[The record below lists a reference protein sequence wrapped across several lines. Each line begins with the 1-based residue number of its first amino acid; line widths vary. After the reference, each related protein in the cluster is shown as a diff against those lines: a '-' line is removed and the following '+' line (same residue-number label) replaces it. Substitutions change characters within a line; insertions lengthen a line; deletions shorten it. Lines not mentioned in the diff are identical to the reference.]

1 MEFDLIEKEPL
12 EVKAMLDE
20 DSSNI
25 MLLDVREQWEFDLC
39 HIPASIHIP
48 IAEVILRVSEL
59 EKTNPI
65 VIVCHN
71 GRRSLNIGLELIEK
85 GFHNVINLKGGVDQ
99 WADDIDTSMAKYGMK
114 EILEN
119 S

>member
-1 MEFDLIEKEPL
+1 MELDLIEKEPL

-20 DSSNI
+20 GSPDI
-25 MLLDVREQWEFDLC
+25 MLLDVREKWEYDLC
-39 HIPASIHIP
+39 HIPMSVHIP
-48 IAEVILRVSEL
+48 IAEVISRLSEL
-59 EKTNPI
+59 DKANPI

-71 GRRSLNIGLELIEK
+71 GRRSLNIGLELIGK
-85 GFHNVINLKGGVDQ
+85 GYDNVINLKGGVDQ
-99 WADDIDTSMAKYGMK
+99 WADDIDTSMTKYGMK

>member
-20 DSSNI
+20 SSSSI
-25 MLLDVREQWEFDLC
+25 MLLDVREKWEFDLC
-39 HIPASIHIP
+39 HIPKSIHMP
-48 IAEVILRVSEL
+48 IAEVILRISGL

-65 VIVCHN
+65 IIICHN
-71 GRRSLNIGLELIEK
+71 GRRSLHIGLELIEK
-85 GFHNVINLKGGVDQ
+85 GFDNVINLKGGVDQ
-99 WADDIDTSMAKYGMK
+99 WADDIDTSMTKYGMK

>member
-20 DSSNI
+20 NSSSI
-25 MLLDVREQWEFDLC
+25 MLLDVREKWEFDLC
-39 HIPASIHIP
+39 HIPKSIHMP
-48 IAEVILRVSEL
+48 IAEVILRISEL

-65 VIVCHN
+65 IIICHN
-71 GRRSLNIGLELIEK
+71 GRRSLHIGLELIEK
-85 GFHNVINLKGGVDQ
+85 GFDNVINLKGGVDQ
-99 WADDIDTSMAKYGMK
+99 WADDIDTSMTKYGMK

>member
-20 DSSNI
+20 SSSSI
-25 MLLDVREQWEFDLC
+25 MLLDVREKWEFDLC
-39 HIPASIHIP
+39 HIPKSIHMP
-48 IAEVILRVSEL
+48 IAEVILRISEL
-59 EKTNPI
+59 EKTNP
-65 VIVCHN
+65 VIIICHN
-71 GRRSLNIGLELIEK
+71 GRRSLHIGLELIEK
-85 GFHNVINLKGGVDQ
+85 GFDNVINLKGGVDQ
-99 WADDIDTSMAKYGMK
+99 WADDIDTSMTKYGMK

>member
-12 EVKAMLDE
+12 EVKTMLDE
-20 DSSNI
+20 SSSSI
-25 MLLDVREQWEFDLC
+25 MLLDVREKWEFDLC
-39 HIPASIHIP
+39 HIPESIHMP
-48 IAEVILRVSEL
+48 IAEVILRISEL

-65 VIVCHN
+65 IIICHN
-71 GRRSLNIGLELIEK
+71 GRRSLHIGLELIEK
-85 GFHNVINLKGGVDQ
+85 GFDNVINLKGGVDQ
-99 WADDIDTSMAKYGMK
+99 WADDIDTSMTKYGMK

>member
-12 EVKAMLDE
+12 EVKVMLDE
-20 DSSNI
+20 SSSSI
-25 MLLDVREQWEFDLC
+25 MLLDVREKWEFDLC
-39 HIPASIHIP
+39 HIPKSIHMP
-48 IAEVILRVSEL
+48 IAEVILRISEL

-65 VIVCHN
+65 IIICHN
-71 GRRSLNIGLELIEK
+71 GRRSLHIGLELIEK
-85 GFHNVINLKGGVDQ
+85 GFDNVINLKGGVDQ
-99 WADDIDTSMAKYGMK
+99 WADDIDTSMTKYGMK